1 MQEFS
6 VFGDFFRVFSQIKES
21 YPIFYV
27 LCSYEL
33 FTATNTPQNVAVAI
47 HASLFGDEKD
57 YKCCRRYPCG
67 PSREQICCKTS
78 PKRSWNNT
86 SVAVTS
92 MLRIMFCE
100 HLTFFEDKSV
110 YLKSMGKW
118 KAALR
123 PKWLKV
129 LIKGNAMTT
138 EELEMR
144 GRLIA

>member
-1 MQEFS
+1 
-6 VFGDFFRVFSQIKES
+6 
-21 YPIFYV
+21 
-27 LCSYEL
+27 
-33 FTATNTPQNVAVAI
+33 
-47 HASLFGDEKD
+47 
-57 YKCCRRYPCG
+57 
-67 PSREQICCKTS
+67 
-78 PKRSWNNT
+78 
-86 SVAVTS
+86 

-129 LIKGNAMTT
+129 NKGKCYDDRGVRD
-138 EELEMR
+138 E

>member
-1 MQEFS
+1 
-6 VFGDFFRVFSQIKES
+6 
-21 YPIFYV
+21 
-27 LCSYEL
+27 
-33 FTATNTPQNVAVAI
+33 
-47 HASLFGDEKD
+47 
-57 YKCCRRYPCG
+57 
-67 PSREQICCKTS
+67 
-78 PKRSWNNT
+78 
-86 SVAVTS
+86 

-110 YLKSMGKW
+110 YLKSVGKW

>member
-1 MQEFS
+1 MPCALSPQAAL
-6 VFGDFFRVFSQIKES
+6 K
-21 YPIFYV
+21 V
-27 LCSYEL
+27 LPMLKKFEVRTHQHGP
-33 FTATNTPQNVAVAI
+33 FTATKTPQNVAVAI
-47 HASLFGDEKD
+47 RASLFGDEKD
-57 YKCCRRYPCG
+57 YKCCRRHPCG

-78 PKRSWNNT
+78 PKRSWNNS

-110 YLKSMGKW
+110 YLKSVGKW

-144 GRLIA
+144 GA